1 VKVSLSSQAAGFL
14 DSMPEGIDKA
24 QILGMLERLGLGNG
38 VFEECGSADYPGGR
52 YILAGTT
59 GQWKITYHVV
69 RMAEPIISVVTIK
82 KRRTLPWALD
92 FRPKRSNRR
101 E

>member
-1 VKVSLSSQAAGFL
+1 MKVSLSAQAAKFL
-14 DSMPEGIDKA
+14 DSMPVGIDKA
-24 QILGMLERLGLGNG
+24 QILGMLDRLGQDDGTL
-38 VFEECGSADYPGGR
+38 EEYGSPDYPGGM
-52 YILAGTT
+52 YVLAGTK

-69 RMAEPIISVVTIK
+69 RMAEPVISVVTIK

-92 FRPKRSNRR
+92 FPPKRSNRR